1 MMGMTMISRRIN
13 SSSIGDI
20 TFLTALLLCAFAQLL
35 QLQQTLAF
43 STTYVPPSVIS
54 QKQSS
59 SSSSVIVLASS
70 STTDVDLL
78 SEIRDEIIERE
89 GQLQSWEDSIQVL
102 TDLFKEEDETEESQH
117 NNNVELYLADA
128 FRWKA
133 WASASETMRKYQRP
147 VMPDADTIQEG
158 ITWLKDGPLEMKDE
172 IIRRNIQKHPEIY
185 LREPNKLYKKVI
197 GSAPRKYRDD
207 SILKQVRMLYPIHVG
222 CGRFISPFCA
232 HFLLHTH
239 ICICIVH

>member
-1 MMGMTMISRRIN
+1 MLSRRIN
-13 SSSIGDI
+13 SSSIGDS

-54 QKQSS
+54 QTQ
-59 SSSSVIVLASS
+59 SSVIVLLASSS

-89 GQLQSWEDSIQVL
+89 GQLQSWENSIQVL

-117 NNNVELYLADA
+117 SNVELYLADA

-158 ITWLKDGPLEMKDE
+158 ITWLKDGPLGMKDE
-172 IIRRNIQKHPEIY
+172 IIRRNIQKHPDIY

-207 SILKQVRMLYPIHVG
+207 AILKQVRVLYPIHIC

-232 HFLLHTH
+232 HFLLHAYRIH
-239 ICICIVH
+239 MHSSLM